1 MATHESVPKWRVFL
15 NWHTLFEWPSGL
27 FDTTDD
33 ALGEANVATWPSTTV
48 PKVLSLLVVALWVS
62 CEADESDESASACT
76 FSAIKALATPFLNI
90 RSILGCDFIW
100 TTAD

>member
-1 MATHESVPKWRVFL
+1 MEKHESVPKWRVFL

-48 PKVLSLLVVALWVS
+48 P
-62 CEADESDESASACT
+62 
-76 FSAIKALATPFLNI
+76 
-90 RSILGCDFIW
+90 
-100 TTAD
+100 